1 LTIKLQVSPA
11 WATPTLVVI
20 INAAIKSALRM
31 GASISGNQVL
41 RQT

>member
-1 LTIKLQVSPA
+1 MKLQVSPA
-11 WATPTLVVI
+11 WATPMLVVI

-31 GASISGNQVL
+31 GSLHKRTNKL